1 MVDEIFFLQAKYFTG
16 ENILIYGIH
25 DIHPACFQ
33 SVDEHSLSASDT
45 SSSVES
51 GPRVLSQQPSVESMS
66 LGVDEGAP
74 GDTSRDSGINE
85 PITPT
90 GDVPAPINNSLQKD
104 TINSRTKVRQS
115 DH

>member
-1 MVDEIFFLQAKYFTG
+1 M
-16 ENILIYGIH
+16 
-25 DIHPACFQ
+25 
-33 SVDEHSLSASDT
+33 DEHSLSASDT

-74 GDTSRDSGINE
+74 GDMSRDSGINE

-104 TINSRTKVRQS
+104 KINSRTKVRQS